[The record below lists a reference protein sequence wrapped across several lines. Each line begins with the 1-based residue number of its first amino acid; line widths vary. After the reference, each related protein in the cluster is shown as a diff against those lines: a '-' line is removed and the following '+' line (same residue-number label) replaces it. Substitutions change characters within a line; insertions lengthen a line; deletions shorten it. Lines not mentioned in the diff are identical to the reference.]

1 MNKIIITVQ
10 GYLLYPDKYTKEQL
24 EENLNIARSSTVC
37 AAPYGE
43 NAIRA
48 YESRIA
54 AYDAANA
61 AVSFAKKA
69 VMRENFINNA
79 IHIGYGPVFTGN
91 TEVKKYV
98 SKYFELTGENRQDY
112 IDAIN
117 GGEL

>member
-1 MNKIIITVQ
+1 MNKIIFTLQ
-10 GYLLYPDKYTKEQL
+10 GYLLYPENYTREQL

-37 AAPYGE
+37 AVPYGE
-43 NAIRA
+43 SAIRA

-61 AVSFAKKA
+61 AVTFAKKV

-79 IHIGYGPVFTGN
+79 VYVGNAPAFTGN
-91 TEVKKYV
+91 TETKKYV
-98 SKYFELTGENRQDY
+98 NKYFELTGENRQDY

-117 GGEL
+117 EGK